1 MGGHISRGRESGR
14 RALRRAGMFL
24 LAVLGSLTV
33 LAVVTLPAFAQEK
46 VPDWEITTEK
56 APELD
61 YTLSAGTAILTFGL
75 LIAFLVMLFVMSERE
90 FKGVINERF
99 GPKKQ

>member
-1 MGGHISRGRESGR
+1 MVLLVVAAP
-14 RALRRAGMFL
+14 ALA
-24 LAVLGSLTV
+24 A
-33 LAVVTLPAFAQEK
+33 EK
-46 VPDWEITTEK
+46 VPDWELSTEK

-75 LIAFLVMLFVMSERE
+75 LIAFLVMLFVLSERE

-99 GPKKQ
+99 GPKK

>member
-1 MGGHISRGRESGR
+1 MGGLIAHARALSRRG
-14 RALRRAGMFL
+14 LRRAGVFL
-24 LAVLGSLTV
+24 LAVLGTLTM
-33 LAVVTLPAFAQEK
+33 LAVVTLPALAQEK
-46 VPDWEITTEK
+46 VPDFEISQEK

-75 LIAFLVMLFVMSERE
+75 LIVFLVMLFVLSERE

-99 GPKKQ
+99 GPKK